1 MESKT
6 KEINVYVA
14 GHKGMV
20 GQATYIN
27 LLKKGYNNLITSD
40 IDLRNQVLVQE
51 FFETNK
57 PDIVI
62 NGAAKVGGILAN
74 DTYPYQ
80 FIMDNMMIQNNLIH
94 SALQNDVQKFIFLGS
109 SCIYPKFAEQPIKEE
124 YLLTNSLEPTNEWY
138 AIAKLSGIKACQAIR
153 KQYGRNYISLL
164 PTNLYG
170 IGDNFDLN
178 TSHVLPAMI
187 RKIHEAKVKNQ
198 EVTLWGSG
206 TPMREFMYVEDVADA
221 IVFVLENNLKE
232 SVYNV
237 GVGKD
242 ISIKDLAEII
252 KSVVGY
258 DGEIFWDKT
267 KPDGTPRKL
276 LDVSKLN
283 KLGWTYQTEL
293 IDGITK
299 TYKWFLENE

>member
-6 KEINVYVA
+6 KIYIA

-20 GQATYIN
+20 GKAVYNN
-27 LLKKGYNNLITSD
+27 LLNKGYTNLITSD
-40 IDLRNQVLVQE
+40 FDLRNQQLVE
-51 FFETNK
+51 SFFETQK
-57 PDIVI
+57 PDVVV
-62 NGAAKVGGILAN
+62 NAAAKVGGILAN
-74 DTYPYQ
+74 DMFPYH
-80 FIMDNMMIQNNLIH
+80 FIMDNMMIH
-94 SALQNDVQKFIFLGS
+94 SALQNDVIKFIFLGS
-109 SCIYPKFAEQPIKEE
+109 SCIYPKFAEQPIKEDS
-124 YLLTNSLEPTNEWY
+124 LLTGSLEPTNEWY
-138 AIAKLSGIKACQAIR
+138 AIAKISGVKTCQAIR
-153 KQYGRNYISLL
+153 KHYGRNFISLL

-187 RKIHEAKVKNQ
+187 RKIHEAKVNKTD
-198 EVTLWGSG
+198 VTLWGSG

-221 IVFVLENNLKE
+221 ITFVLENNVKE
-232 SVYNV
+232 SIYNV

-242 ISIKDLAEII
+242 ISIKDLAELI
-252 KSVVGY
+252 KSVIGY
-258 DGEIFWDKT
+258 DGEIIWDKT

-283 KLGWTYQTEL
+283 NLGWKYQTEL
-293 IDGITK
+293 VDGITK